1 MGVNQYHAG
10 MCLIALAWRAH
21 PRYPLIVVANRDE
34 FHDRPAAPLAE
45 WPDAPGLYGGRDLR
59 AGGAWLALS
68 GGGRLAAVTNVRE
81 PQPAPAGLRSRGA
94 LATGFLQG
102 AASAPEAAQGLMDEA
117 GRFGAFN
124 LLLSDGQTLSYASNR
139 PEPRWQPVAPGVH
152 AISNAGLNTPWPKTL
167 RLRAALQAWL
177 DEGRE
182 EVEPLFTAL
191 ADDRAPADAELP
203 DTGVGLDLERLLAPP
218 FIRSAR
224 YGTRASSVVLL
235 GPEGWRFEE
244 RRFGPDGVALGASA
258 LSG

>member
-1 MGVNQYHAG
+1 

-59 AGGAWLALS
+59 AGGAWLAL
-68 GGGRLAAVTNVRE
+68 GAGGRLAAVTNVRE
-81 PQPAPAGLRSRGA
+81 PPPPSAGLRSRGA
-94 LATGFLQG
+94 LATGFLRG
-102 AASAPEAAQGLMDEA
+102 AMPAPVAAQGLMAEA
-117 GRFGAFN
+117 AGFGAFN
-124 LLLSDGQTLSYASNR
+124 LLLSDGESLSYASNR

-152 AISNAGLNTPWPKTL
+152 GLSNAGLNTPWPKTL

-177 DEGRE
+177 DQGQTEL
-182 EVEPLFTAL
+182 EPLFGAL
-191 ADDRAPADAELP
+191 ADTRTPDDAELP
-203 DTGVGLDLERLLAPP
+203 DTGVGLAMERLLAPP

-224 YGTRASSVVLL
+224 YGTRASSVVLV

-244 RRFGPDGVALGASA
+244 RRFGPDGLALGRSVLA
-258 LSG
+258 G